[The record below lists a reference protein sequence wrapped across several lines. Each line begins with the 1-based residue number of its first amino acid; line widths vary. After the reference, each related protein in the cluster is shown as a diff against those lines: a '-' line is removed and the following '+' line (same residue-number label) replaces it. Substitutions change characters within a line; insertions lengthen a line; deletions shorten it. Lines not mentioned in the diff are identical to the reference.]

1 MLEEYNKYKN
11 KLEEIYD
18 NIAESVKVR
27 SKISWYEEGG
37 KSSNLFLNLEKAKAI
52 QGIAKKFEIE
62 NKEISDPNEINN
74 KINRFFKKIFA
85 KTLLK
90 SLPQVNNFFENVIL
104 KEISEK
110 EVIDAHRNFN
120 NNKSPGN
127 VLIKEFYEAFWS
139 ELKEPFMNS
148 ISQTR
153 IIKKLITSQMQA
165 VIKLTEKKDK
175 EKRFIKN
182 WRPISLLNVNYKI
195 FSKVFSSRL
204 KKITSI
210 VNFISTNC
218 ICS

>member
-127 VLIKEFYEAFWS
+127 FLIKEFYKAFWS

-165 VIKLTEKKDK
+165 VIKLTGKKDK

-204 KKITSI
+204 KKITSV

>member
-104 KEISEK
+104 K
-110 EVIDAHRNFN
+110 
-120 NNKSPGN
+120 
-127 VLIKEFYEAFWS
+127 
-139 ELKEPFMNS
+139 
-148 ISQTR
+148 
-153 IIKKLITSQMQA
+153 
-165 VIKLTEKKDK
+165 
-175 EKRFIKN
+175 
-182 WRPISLLNVNYKI
+182 
-195 FSKVFSSRL
+195 
-204 KKITSI
+204 
-210 VNFISTNC
+210 
-218 ICS
+218 